1 MSATSGSPGR
11 VVPTIPSSAEAGS
24 HPTPAAA
31 RTVPDLLA
39 SRAAATPE
47 QAAFMA
53 LDARQEWRAITW
65 STLRATVATLAAALE
80 ARGLEKGDRVAI
92 LARTSVEWEYLQ
104 LASLS
109 IGGVVAGI
117 DPNYAA
123 DQLQDALRTVDPAVL
138 VVHDE
143 ADAARVP
150 ADVAARVRTT
160 VFIAPA
166 SPPSGPG
173 RCSLATLLQTPGARA
188 AARVPPPSPG
198 DDAIIVFSSGSSG
211 RPRPVA
217 YTHGQ
222 IVLAV
227 AAILEAFGDIDERTV
242 LLCWLPLA
250 NLFQRVIDFCAIA
263 KGATSY
269 VIGDPRDLMRYV
281 GRASPTLLIGVPR
294 VFERIHRAI
303 AERIEASPALA
314 RRLTGWA
321 IRVGQGQAAAARE
334 GRPSRGL
341 ERVRFALADRLVL
354 RRLRAAFGSRL
365 RYFVSGSAPMPL
377 WLLEWFA
384 AVGLPVYE
392 AYGVS
397 ENIVPIAMNRPGASR
412 PGTVGRPLVAHEVR
426 TGPEGEVLV
435 RGAGVFS
442 GYWRDQSESDKRF
455 SADGFWATGD
465 CGSIDA
471 DGFLTLTGRASD
483 LFKGAGGRWVVP
495 ARVEAEL
502 RRLPYVEHA
511 VVTGAGRPAVAAIL
525 ALDRVAFA
533 RRVGTTSDAL
543 GDGALPE
550 AAVAALRDDLG
561 GLREFA
567 VHERPGCVV
576 VALAPFT
583 IEGGE
588 LTSNLKLRRRF
599 VEAKYGPALDRAYR
613 SLAESRRSRGAT
625 DGAPRQLA
633 VECA

>member
-1 MSATSGSPGR
+1 MSATSRSPGR
-11 VVPTIPSSAEAGS
+11 VAPTIPSSAEVGS
-24 HPTPAAA
+24 RLAPAATQ
-31 RTVPDLLA
+31 TVPDLLA
-39 SRAAATPE
+39 ARAAATPRHV
-47 QAAFMA
+47 AFMV
-53 LDARQEWRAITW
+53 LDAGQEWRAITW
-65 STLRATVATLAAALE
+65 SALRATVETLAAALE
-80 ARGLEKGDRVAI
+80 ARGLEKGERVAI
-92 LARTSVEWEYLQ
+92 LARTSVEWEYAQ

-109 IGGVVAGI
+109 LGAVVAGI

-123 DQLQDALRTVDPAVL
+123 DQLEDALRTVEPAMI

-150 ADVAARVRTT
+150 ADVAARVRTI
-160 VFIAPA
+160 VFIAPGGH
-166 SPPSGPG
+166 PSGPG
-173 RCSLATLLQTPGARA
+173 QCSLVSLLQTPGARTQARA
-188 AARVPPPSPG
+188 APPSPG
-198 DDAIIVFSSGSSG
+198 DAAIIVFSSGSTG

-222 IVLAV
+222 IVFAV
-227 AAILEAFGDIDERTV
+227 AAILDAFGDIDERTA

-263 KGATSY
+263 RGSTSY
-269 VIGDPRDLMRYV
+269 VISDPRDLMRHV

-303 AERIEASPALA
+303 AERIEASPAPL

-321 IRVGQGQAAAARE
+321 IRVGRDHAAAARE
-334 GRPSRGL
+334 GPPSGALDRL
-341 ERVRFALADRLVL
+341 RFVVADRLVL

-365 RYFVSGSAPMPL
+365 RYLVSGSAPLPL
-377 WLLEWFA
+377 WLVEWFGA
-384 AVGLPVYE
+384 TGLPVYE

-426 TGPEGEVLV
+426 IAPDGEVLV

-442 GYWRDQSESDKRF
+442 GYWRDRSAGDERF
-455 SADGFWATGD
+455 SRDGFWATGD
-465 CGSIDA
+465 CGAIDA
-471 DGFLTLTGRASD
+471 DGFLTLTGRTSD
-483 LFKGAGGRWVVP
+483 LFKTASGRWIAP

-543 GDGALPE
+543 GEGSLEE
-550 AAVAALRDDLG
+550 AAVAALRADLG
-561 GLREFA
+561 RLPELA

-588 LTSNLKLRRRF
+588 LTSNLKLRRRSA
-599 VEAKYGPALDRAYR
+599 EAKYGPALDRAYR
-613 SLAESRRSRGAT
+613 SLADSTSRGAT
-625 DGAPRQLA
+625 HAAPRQLA

>member
-1 MSATSGSPGR
+1 M
-11 VVPTIPSSAEAGS
+11 
-24 HPTPAAA
+24 
-31 RTVPDLLA
+31 VPDA
-39 SRAAATPE
+39 GG
-47 QAAFMA
+47 Q
-53 LDARQEWRAITW
+53 WRAITW
-65 STLRATVATLAAALE
+65 SALYATVGMLAAALE
-80 ARGLEKGDRVAI
+80 ARGLEKGERVAI
-92 LARTSVEWEYLQ
+92 LARTSVEWEYVQ

-109 IGGVVAGI
+109 LGAVVVGI

-123 DQLQDALRTVDPAVL
+123 DQLRDVLRTVNPAVM

-150 ADVAARVRTT
+150 AEVAARVRTT

-166 SPPSGPG
+166 GQPPEPG
-173 RCSLATLLQTPGARA
+173 RCSLASLLQTSGAGA
-188 AARVPPPSPG
+188 AARTAPPSPG
-198 DDAIIVFSSGSSG
+198 DDAIIVFSSGTG
-211 RPRPVA
+211 GPPKPVA
-217 YTHGQ
+217 YTHAQ
-222 IVLAV
+222 ILFAV
-227 AAILEAFGDIDERTV
+227 DAILDAFGDIDERTV

-250 NLFQRVIDFCAIA
+250 NLFQRVIDYCAIA
-263 KGATSY
+263 NGATSY
-269 VIGDPRDLMRYV
+269 VISDPRDLMRYV
-281 GRASPTLLIGVPR
+281 GSASPTLLIGVPR

-303 AERIEASPALA
+303 AERVEASPALA

-321 IRVGQGQAAAARE
+321 IRVGQGHAAAARE
-334 GRPSRGL
+334 GRRSGSL
-341 ERVRFALADRLVL
+341 DELRFALADRLVL
-354 RRLRAAFGSRL
+354 RRLRGAFGSRL

-377 WLLEWFA
+377 WLLEWFSA
-384 AVGLPVYE
+384 LGLPVYE

-397 ENIVPIAMNRPGASR
+397 ENIVPIAMNRPGACK

-426 TGPEGEVLV
+426 VAPEGEVLV

-442 GYWRDQSESDKRF
+442 GYWRDRSESDKRF

-471 DGFLTLTGRASD
+471 DGFLTLTGRTSE
-483 LFKGAGGRWVVP
+483 LFKTAGGRWVVP
-495 ARVEAEL
+495 ARVEAQL

-525 ALDRVAFA
+525 ALDRAAFA
-533 RRVGTTSDAL
+533 RRVGTTSEAL
-543 GDGALPE
+543 GEGSLPE
-550 AAVAALRDDLG
+550 AAIAVLGADLG
-561 GLREFA
+561 GLHELA

-599 VEAKYGPALDRAYR
+599 AETKYGPALDRAYR
-613 SLAESRRSRGAT
+613 SLTDLRRLRGAT
-625 DGAPRQLA
+625 HGAPEQLA